1 MRIVI
6 RPSTVENRSLISDD
20 ISKALD
26 VLRAATIQTDGGG
39 TVGQN
44 GDAYGVILLSHE
56 ADIPRAIDALAQAGI
71 DASQT

>member
-6 RPSTVENRSLISDD
+6 RPSTAENQNLISDD
-20 ISKALD
+20 ITKALD

-56 ADIPRAIDALAQAGI
+56 ADIPRAIEALAQVGI
-71 DASQT
+71 SASET